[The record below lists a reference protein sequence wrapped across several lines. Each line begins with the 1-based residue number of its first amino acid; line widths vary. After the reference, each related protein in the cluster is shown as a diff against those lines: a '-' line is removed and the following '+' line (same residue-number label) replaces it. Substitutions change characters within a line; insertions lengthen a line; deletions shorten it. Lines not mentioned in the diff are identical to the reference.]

1 MNRRFDE
8 QTKDALTPSEIK
20 KERSYRIEERISILC
35 GANQPTDEQIA
46 LATKE
51 ADDWMNEAQMGQ
63 RTLMQAEL
71 L

>member
-1 MNRRFDE
+1 MSK
-8 QTKDALTPSEIK
+8 TLTPSEMK
-20 KERSYRIEERISILC
+20 KEHAYRLEERIAILC

-51 ADDWMNEAQMGQ
+51 ADDWMNEVQMGQ
-63 RTLMQAEL
+63 RTLQQAEL